1 MLIQLAQSL
10 LLLLL
15 LLYDPRRRR
24 RLPRLRT
31 RARTLRHGRPRTHR
45 HRGRRRIHEHRGR
58 PRPLRRQRRGQQLPP
73 PGRSPRPA
81 WARGTE
87 GERLMPDI
95 RRAGLWYAMAES
107 AGLTNADGTIGE
119 TIYGQMT
126 KRAAQLGAVNLG
138 QGAPGSEPPTEL
150 IDATTEAMRAGF
162 NQYAPG
168 QGFPQLLEAVA
179 AQRERDFGQRV
190 DPAEVLYTAGATEGL

>member
-1 MLIQLAQSL
+1 SL
-10 LLLLL
+10 SS
-15 LLYDPRRRR
+15 YIG
-24 RLPRLRT
+24 LPFFFFQAEDGIRDRNVTGVQTCAL
-31 RARTLRHGRPRTHR
+31 P
-45 HRGRRRIHEHRGR
+45 IW
-58 PRPLRRQRRGQQLPP
+58 PLRRQCRGQQLPP

-81 WARGTE
+81 RAGGTE
-87 GERLMPDI
+87 GERRMPDT
-95 RRAGLWYAMAES
+95 RRAGLWHAMAES
-107 AGLTNADGTIGE
+107 ARLTNADGTIGE

-138 QGAPGSEPPTEL
+138 QGAPGTEPPAEL
-150 IDATTEAMRAGF
+150 IDATTEAMHAGF

-190 DPAEVLYTAGATEGL
+190 DPAEVLYTAGATE